1 MSNDSTVRDGMINQ
15 AQQERIARDVKIMQ
29 KVNQAHREAFKTR
42 FPGQVEHIM
51 RLTAER
57 LQAILFNKPS
67 EMSDPATWTATA
79 DEIASLA
86 EALYNLTKINREYP
100 VEYENEN
107 QHHQN

>member
-51 RLTAER
+51 RLVAER
-57 LQAILFNKPS
+57 LQAILTNKPS

>member
-1 MSNDSTVRDGMINQ
+1 MSTDSTVRDGMITQ
-15 AQQERIARDVKIMQ
+15 AQQERMVRDTKILQ
-29 KVNQAHREAFKTR
+29 KINQAHREAFNKR

-51 RLTAER
+51 RLVAER
-57 LQAILFNKPS
+57 LQAIMTNKPDDLA
-67 EMSDPATWTATA
+67 DPGTWTATA

-100 VEYENEN
+100 VEYEHEN